1 MQDNGSWRGPAYV
14 WRDQGIRNSYWQE
27 ISFGDGF
34 DVVPD
39 KDDSRYGWTMSQQG
53 YVSRY
58 DWKTGNNYNVQP
70 THPDGNTDLRF
81 NWNSA
86 INIDPF
92 NNSTIYFG
100 SQFVHKSED
109 KGLTWEIISD
119 DLTTNDPSKLK
130 QSESGGLTMDATGAE
145 NHCTILVIEPSEV
158 EKNMLW
164 VGTDDGRV
172 HYTLDGGSSWTEVSK
187 NIKGLPKGS
196 WIPQIK
202 ASKINK
208 GEAILVANDYRRFNY
223 EPYVYRTLDYGK
235 KWSRIVDG
243 EDVESYALS
252 IVQDKISPNLL
263 FLGTDDGLYFSINNA
278 DSWLKWTKDFPT
290 VPVKDLVIQERENDL
305 VIGTFGRSAWVIDN
319 INPLRELADNYSLLE
334 NKIELFEP
342 STSVLASY
350 QQPTGSR
357 FGGDALYNGENRRS
371 GALIS
376 YYFNREKSNDSL
388 NKKLKDSLFL
398 NIYDGERLIRTL
410 KKKSPKESGFYKW
423 TWRMDE
429 KGKER
434 PSRKIRKNKFE
445 SSGVTVKPGNYKI
458 ELTFN
463 DEKSYSSI
471 NVINDPRVDVNQN
484 IDQQYNSLKE
494 IDDLLQKS
502 ADVVRQ
508 LVESK
513 NTASDFKT
521 RLSKLDKDKFK
532 DEINLSSKMVKQTDS
547 LVALFLGKID
557 KRQGITRNKESN
569 VQEKIYKAYY
579 YINSR
584 PNGNT
589 ITESNL
595 MKHAY
600 NSLNKAV
607 KLVNAFFIE
616 KWKSYKEQM
625 DKLEYS
631 EFKDVKQF

>member
-1 MQDNGSWRGPAYV
+1 
-14 WRDQGIRNSYWQE
+14 
-27 ISFGDGF
+27 
-34 DVVPD
+34 
-39 KDDSRYGWTMSQQG
+39 MSQQG

-58 DWKTGNNYNVQP
+58 DWKTGNNYNIQP
-70 THPDGNTDLRF
+70 THPDGITNLRF

-92 NNSTIYFG
+92 DNSTIYFG

-109 KGLTWEIISD
+109 KGLTWEIISN

-172 HYTLDGGSSWTEVSK
+172 HYTLDGGSSWIEVSK

-223 EPYVYRTLDYGK
+223 EPYVYRTVDYGK
-235 KWSRIVDG
+235 KWSRIVDS

-252 IVQDKISPNLL
+252 IIQDKISPNLL
-263 FLGTDDGLYFSINNA
+263 FLGTDDGLYVSIDNA

-376 YYFNREKSNDSL
+376 YYFNTKKSNDTL
-388 NKKLKDSLFL
+388 NKELKDSLFL
-398 NIYDGERLIRTL
+398 NIYDDERLIRTL

-445 SSGVTVKPGNYKI
+445 SSGVSVKAGNYKI
-458 ELTFN
+458 ELTYN

-471 NVINDPRVDVNQN
+471 NVINDPRVDVNEN

-513 NTASDFKT
+513 NIANGLKS
-521 RLSKLDKDKFK
+521 RLNKLDKDKFK
-532 DEINLSSKMVKQTDS
+532 GEIKLSSEMVKQTDS

-579 YINSR
+579 YISSR

-589 ITESNL
+589 ITETNL
-595 MKHAY
+595 MKHAN
-600 NSLNKAV
+600 NSLSKAIKV
-607 KLVNAFFIE
+607 VNAFFTE
-616 KWKSYKEQM
+616 KWKSYREQM

-631 EFKDVKQF
+631 EFKETIEF

>member
-1 MQDNGSWRGPAYV
+1 L
-14 WRDQGIRNSYWQE
+14 RDQGIRNSYWQE

-58 DWKTGNNYNVQP
+58 DWKTGNNYNIQP
-70 THPDGNTDLRF
+70 THPDGITNLRF

-92 NNSTIYFG
+92 DNSTIYFG

-109 KGLTWEIISD
+109 KGLTWEIISN

-172 HYTLDGGSSWTEVSK
+172 HYTLDGGSSWIEVSK

-223 EPYVYRTLDYGK
+223 EPYVYRTVDYGK
-235 KWSRIVDG
+235 KWSRIVDS

-252 IVQDKISPNLL
+252 IIQDKISPNLL
-263 FLGTDDGLYFSINNA
+263 FLGTDDGLYVSIDNA

-376 YYFNREKSNDSL
+376 YYFNSKKSNDTL
-388 NKKLKDSLFL
+388 NKELKDSLFL
-398 NIYDGERLIRTL
+398 NIYDDERLIRTL

-445 SSGVTVKPGNYKI
+445 SSGVSVKAGNYKI
-458 ELTFN
+458 ELTYN

-471 NVINDPRVDVNQN
+471 NVINDPRVDVNEN

-513 NTASDFKT
+513 NIANGLKS
-521 RLSKLDKDKFK
+521 RLNKLDKDKFK
-532 DEINLSSKMVKQTDS
+532 DEIKLSSEMVKQTDS

-579 YINSR
+579 YISSR

-589 ITESNL
+589 ITETNL
-595 MKHAY
+595 MKHAN
-600 NSLNKAV
+600 NSLSKAIKV
-607 KLVNAFFIE
+607 VNAFFTE
-616 KWKSYKEQM
+616 KWKSYREQM

-631 EFKDVKQF
+631 EFKETIEF